1 MISGCKTALNELRCN
16 WRHDSILA
24 NLMKNLKNST
34 NKQLAL
40 YVDNADYKSP
50 TTITAP
56 SQQPDIFVVDV
67 KNYMLLN

>member
-1 MISGCKTALNELRCN
+1 MISGCKTALNELRYN

-24 NLMKNLKNST
+24 NLMKELKNST

-50 TTITAP
+50 TTITGP
-56 SQQPDIFVVDV
+56 SQQPEIVVVDV

>member
-1 MISGCKTALNELRCN
+1 
-16 WRHDSILA
+16 
-24 NLMKNLKNST
+24 MKNLKNST